1 MDARVAMAGCVA
13 VAMALAAASASAF
26 ELSDGSKA
34 TCTARDK
41 TVREYAAPA
50 DDPIMRDRTGL
61 TLPEKGGY
69 VIGWNLAKLAKL
81 PPVVRDFLFFH
92 ECAHARVPTTVE
104 LTANCEGLKA
114 MRAAGRAG
122 EKVEGDL
129 AAYFNGNNAGAY
141 WQQTVACAN
150 RPPNP
155 PDPPGTLPV
164 PRPPG

>member
-1 MDARVAMAGCVA
+1 MHPRAAIVWGLAAA
-13 VAMALAAASASAF
+13 AALAAAPSAAF

-34 TCTARDK
+34 TCTAK
-41 TVREYAAPA
+41 GKAVREYAAPA

-61 TLPEKGGY
+61 TVPDKNGY
-69 VIGWNLAKLAKL
+69 AIGWNLGKLAKL

-104 LTANCEGLKA
+104 LTANCEGLKD

-122 EKVEGDL
+122 AKVEGDL
-129 AAYFNGNNAGAY
+129 AAYFNANNAGAY
-141 WQQTVACAN
+141 WQQTVACAD

>member
-1 MDARVAMAGCVA
+1 MAWGLA
-13 VAMALAAASASAF
+13 VAAALAAAPSAGF
-26 ELSDGSKA
+26 ELADGSKA
-34 TCTARDK
+34 TCTARGK
-41 TVREYAAPA
+41 SVREYAAPA

-61 TLPEKGGY
+61 TLPDRNGY
-69 VIGWNLAKLAKL
+69 VIAWNEAKLAKL

-114 MRAAGRAG
+114 MRDAGRAG
-122 EKVEGDL
+122 AKVEADL
-129 AAYFNGNNAGAY
+129 AAYFNANNAGAY
-141 WQQTVACAN
+141 WQQTVACAD

-155 PDPPGTLPV
+155 PDPPGTLKV

>member
-1 MDARVAMAGCVA
+1 MAWSMA
-13 VAMALAAASASAF
+13 VAAALAASQAAAF
-26 ELSDGSKA
+26 ELSDGSKV
-34 TCTARDK
+34 TCTARGAP
-41 TVREYAAPA
+41 VREYAAPA

-61 TLPEKGGY
+61 TVPEGKGY
-69 VIGWNLAKLAKL
+69 AIGWNVARLAKL

-122 EKVEGDL
+122 AKVEADL
-129 AAYFNGNNAGAY
+129 AAYFNANNAGAY
-141 WQQTVACAN
+141 WQQTVACAD

-155 PDPPGTLPV
+155 PDPPGTLRV
-164 PRPPG
+164 PPPG